1 MPARFSRPSR
11 YLGNCWPTA
20 DHELLLRAALTRG
33 EGSIAAWQAWRERT
47 DVEALDNGSQGLLPL
62 LSRSL
67 EQQGVNHSD
76 MRRYVSVYKRVWARN
91 QLLMHRMVEVL
102 KLLHERAIHTMIL
115 KGAALLLAY
124 YEDLGARAM
133 NDFDI
138 LVPTDQ
144 AEQAIQAMEQTAWQT
159 VFPTVR
165 SRIRFTHSVLFE
177 DGPDDFD
184 LHWHVMEE
192 CCLPDADAAFW
203 AGAVEVSHLDV
214 ETRMLNATDQLLH
227 VIVHGLRWAETPP
240 IRWVADSMTIL
251 GNAAERVDWVRL
263 LAHCEGCGTV
273 VPLRY
278 GLDYLAERFAA
289 PVPQKVLA
297 RLAGLEVPWRQVVEF
312 RVKARRRTVWR
323 RLLFHW
329 FNYQRLKQVVEGN
342 LPMLGFL
349 TYLQQRLAIRHW
361 WQIPRYVLTK
371 VSQRRG

>member
-1 MPARFSRPSR
+1 MPTRFLRPSG
-11 YLGNCWPTA
+11 YPGDCWPTA
-20 DHELLLRAALTRG
+20 NHELLLRAALTRG
-33 EGSIAAWQAWRERT
+33 EESIAAWQAWRERT
-47 DVEALDNGSQGLLPL
+47 DVEALDGGSHGLLPL

-67 EQQGVNHSD
+67 EQQGVHHLD

-102 KLLHERAIHTMIL
+102 ELLHEHAIRTMIL
-115 KGAALLLAY
+115 KGAPLLLAY
-124 YEDLGARAM
+124 YKDLGARAM

-138 LVPTDQ
+138 LVPTGQ
-144 AEQAIQAMEQTAWQT
+144 AGEAIQAIEQTSWQT
-159 VFPTVR
+159 PFPTAR
-165 SRIRFTHSVLFE
+165 SRVLLTHSVLFE

-203 AGAVEVSHLDV
+203 TDADDVSHQNV

-251 GNAAERVDWVRL
+251 GRAADRVDWDRL
-263 LAHCEGCGTV
+263 MVHSERCGTV

-289 PVPQKVLA
+289 PIPQEVLA
-297 RLAGLEVPWRQVVEF
+297 RFADCEVPRREVVEF
-312 RVKARRRTVWR
+312 RVKARKRTVWR

-329 FNYQRLKQVVEGN
+329 FNYQRLKQVVDGK

-361 WQIPRYVLTK
+361 WQIPRFVLTK
-371 VSQRRG
+371 VSQR